1 MLFQMNNTSTK
12 LAYKYY
18 CCHYLDIS
26 IPPCVC
32 VYCVCMYI
40 FLCLRMCVFFIIL
53 KLVVIWEIC
62 YIIMYNLFVLCLCFL
77 ICE

>member
-1 MLFQMNNTSTK
+1 MLFQMNNMSTK
-12 LAYKYY
+12 LAYRYY

-26 IPPCVC
+26 IHPCVC
-32 VYCVCMYI
+32 
-40 FLCLRMCVFFIIL
+40 LHVFFIIL

-62 YIIMYNLFVLCLCFL
+62 YFIMYNLFVLCLCFL